1 MEFYKLFYRIHN
13 RDDWWRLKNYIAWL
27 AFCKLTFSGVI
38 EMEKKLLADCELY
51 KCKDCKNYIV
61 AEFKRWCG
69 KKPLTM
75 GHCAIRNSRQD
86 KSNCRL
92 PNQYAC
98 KKFKPK

>member
-1 MEFYKLFYRIHN
+1 
-13 RDDWWRLKNYIAWL
+13 
-27 AFCKLTFSGVI
+27 
-38 EMEKKLLADCELY
+38 MEKKLLADCELY

-98 KKFKPK
+98 KKFKLGFSGGMKC

>member
-1 MEFYKLFYRIHN
+1 MWKYRKQAEMHSF
-13 RDDWWRLKNYIAWL
+13 RY
-27 AFCKLTFSGVI
+27 LTFSGVI

-98 KKFKPK
+98 KKFKQK